1 MTGVRQNLPIHP
13 TKKKAM
19 QIFMLAGAGVLVLV
33 LVLVL
38 RAED

>member
-19 QIFMLAGAGVLVLV
+19 QIFMLAGAGAGAA
-33 LVLVL
+33 
-38 RAED
+38 AED